1 MIIMDYNYSERIS
14 HNEQRIAELKGK
26 LVADKLS
33 IQALEKENQRCFEA
47 MNDCTSVIDTE
58 KTKKDKQILELTQT
72 IEDLKTKNKKLRK
85 EKSQLKTE
93 LEYTKQKLEKEI
105 RHLQS
110 KLLRVNDDRDDVI
123 LADNFGQDNV
133 FEQMIGGK

>member
-1 MIIMDYNYSERIS
+1 MDYNYSERIS

-33 IQALEKENQRCFEA
+33 IQALEKENERCFEA
-47 MNDCTSVIDTE
+47 MNNCTSVIDTE

-72 IEDLKTKNKKLRK
+72 IEDLKIKNKKLRK

-93 LEYTKQKLEKEI
+93 LDYTKQKLEKEI

-110 KLLRVNDDRDDVI
+110 KLLRLNDDRDDVI
-123 LADNFGQDNV
+123 LADNFGKDNV
-133 FEQMIGGK
+133 FEQRIGGK

>member
-1 MIIMDYNYSERIS
+1 MDYNYSERIS